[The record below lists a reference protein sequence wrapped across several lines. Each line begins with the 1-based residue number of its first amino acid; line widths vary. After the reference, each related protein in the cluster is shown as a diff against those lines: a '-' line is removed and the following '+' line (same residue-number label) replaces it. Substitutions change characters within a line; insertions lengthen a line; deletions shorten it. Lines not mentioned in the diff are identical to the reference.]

1 MYLKHCGITTKKYN
15 DVSNCTR
22 PLMANLFPKRRNHHD
37 VYRRAKSN
45 LVRATRS
52 IANRF
57 RVRQAYAIERGEKP
71 AAVYCGIS

>member
-1 MYLKHCGITTKKYN
+1 
-15 DVSNCTR
+15 
-22 PLMANLFPKRRNHHD
+22 MANLFPKQRNHHD
-37 VYRRAKSN
+37 VYHRAKSN

-71 AAVYCGIS
+71 AAVYRGIS